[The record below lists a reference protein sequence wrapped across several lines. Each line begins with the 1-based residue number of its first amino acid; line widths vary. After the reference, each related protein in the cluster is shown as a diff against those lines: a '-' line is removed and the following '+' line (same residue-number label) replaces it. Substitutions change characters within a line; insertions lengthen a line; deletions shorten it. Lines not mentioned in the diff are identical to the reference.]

1 MREEFDFDVALAA
14 LQDGQGLTG
23 KDGILTPLVK
33 QLTEAALQ
41 AELEAHLKADKSSN
55 RRNGAGRKTIKS
67 TSGSFELA
75 TPRDRAGSFEPQL
88 VKKHQTHMSDEIEC
102 KIISMFGLGM
112 SYLDIAGHI
121 SEIYG
126 LDVSN
131 ATISAVTDKLIPEI
145 KLWQQ
150 RPLDSHYP
158 FVWLDAIHYKVKQDG
173 RYAAKAVYT
182 VLGLNLEGRKEILG
196 LYLSETEGANF
207 WLSVLTDLNN
217 RGLQDILIACVDGL
231 TGFPEAINA
240 IFPQTEVQLA
250 STKSGK
256 AADDLQACSPEHAPA
271 GRRVPGRPRSI
282 GREGIGA
289 CDIASQRRQAIRGR
303 VILFTTK
310 RPGMYSSSSVISSP
324 SFERS
329 PPHSGQSSPTD
340 KTCSIRSR

>member
-14 LQDGQGLTG
+14 LQEWPGPYS

-158 FVWLDAIHYKVKQDG
+158 FVWLDAIHYKVSKTGATQPK
-173 RYAAKAVYT
+173 RFT
-182 VLGLNLEGRKEILG
+182 RFWGLILRAGRK
-196 LYLSETEGANF
+196 F
-207 WLSVLTDLNN
+207 
-217 RGLQDILIACVDGL
+217 
-231 TGFPEAINA
+231 
-240 IFPQTEVQLA
+240 LA
-250 STKSGK
+250 
-256 AADDLQACSPEHAPA
+256 
-271 GRRVPGRPRSI
+271 VSI
-282 GREGIGA
+282 
-289 CDIASQRRQAIRGR
+289 
-303 VILFTTK
+303 
-310 RPGMYSSSSVISSP
+310 
-324 SFERS
+324 
-329 PPHSGQSSPTD
+329 
-340 KTCSIRSR
+340 

>member
-150 RPLDSHYP
+150 RP
-158 FVWLDAIHYKVKQDG
+158 WTAIT
-173 RYAAKAVYT
+173 R
-182 VLGLNLEGRKEILG
+182 LFGLM
-196 LYLSETEGANF
+196 
-207 WLSVLTDLNN
+207 
-217 RGLQDILIACVDGL
+217 
-231 TGFPEAINA
+231 
-240 IFPQTEVQLA
+240 
-250 STKSGK
+250 
-256 AADDLQACSPEHAPA
+256 
-271 GRRVPGRPRSI
+271 
-282 GREGIGA
+282 
-289 CDIASQRRQAIRGR
+289 
-303 VILFTTK
+303 LFTTRLSKTGATQPK
-310 RPGMYSSSSVISSP
+310 RFTRFWGLILRAGRKFLACIYLKPKVQT
-324 SFERS
+324 
-329 PPHSGQSSPTD
+329 SG
-340 KTCSIRSR
+340 SRC

>member
-150 RPLDSHYP
+150 RPLDRDCP
-158 FVWLDAIHYKVKQDG
+158 IF
-173 RYAAKAVYT
+173 
-182 VLGLNLEGRKEILG
+182 
-196 LYLSETEGANF
+196 
-207 WLSVLTDLNN
+207 
-217 RGLQDILIACVDGL
+217 CV
-231 TGFPEAINA
+231 
-240 IFPQTEVQLA
+240 
-250 STKSGK
+250 
-256 AADDLQACSPEHAPA
+256 
-271 GRRVPGRPRSI
+271 
-282 GREGIGA
+282 
-289 CDIASQRRQAIRGR
+289 
-303 VILFTTK
+303 
-310 RPGMYSSSSVISSP
+310 
-324 SFERS
+324 
-329 PPHSGQSSPTD
+329 
-340 KTCSIRSR
+340 

>member
-231 TGFPEAINA
+231 TGFPRGDQRDLSPDRSPALCHPPN
-240 IFPQTEVQLA
+240 PQFSEI
-250 STKSGK
+250 
-256 AADDLQACSPEHAPA
+256 CSQQKP
-271 GRRVPGRPRSI
+271 
-282 GREGIGA
+282 EGIHG
-289 CDIASQRRQAIRGR
+289 
-303 VILFTTK
+303 
-310 RPGMYSSSSVISSP
+310 
-324 SFERS
+324 
-329 PPHSGQSSPTD
+329 
-340 KTCSIRSR
+340 

>member
-121 SEIYG
+121 DRRDRAG
-126 LDVSN
+126 L
-131 ATISAVTDKLIPEI
+131 
-145 KLWQQ
+145 
-150 RPLDSHYP
+150 
-158 FVWLDAIHYKVKQDG
+158 G
-173 RYAAKAVYT
+173 
-182 VLGLNLEGRKEILG
+182 NLR
-196 LYLSETEGANF
+196 
-207 WLSVLTDLNN
+207 
-217 RGLQDILIACVDGL
+217 
-231 TGFPEAINA
+231 
-240 IFPQTEVQLA
+240 
-250 STKSGK
+250 SGCFK
-256 AADDLQACSPEHAPA
+256 RHD
-271 GRRVPGRPRSI
+271 
-282 GREGIGA
+282 
-289 CDIASQRRQAIRGR
+289 QRR
-303 VILFTTK
+303 
-310 RPGMYSSSSVISSP
+310 
-324 SFERS
+324 
-329 PPHSGQSSPTD
+329 H
-340 KTCSIRSR
+340 